1 GFGCKTRGHFF
12 MRGTSFKKKRVRSS
26 KRRIPEKTIAETSWR
41 FPRFWLLELASM
53 ALFTHA
59 YTTLTGAWA
68 GFRIVSYETAT
79 RFALVESFIL
89 PFIAGLFLF
98 KLAVWFHDRPKEANW
113 YTDPGLLS

>member
-1 GFGCKTRGHFF
+1 MRAVSKRTKT
-12 MRGTSFKKKRVRSS
+12 KRSRPSS
-26 KRRIPEKTIAETSWR
+26 KRIAAPETSWR

-59 YTTLTGAWA
+59 YTTLTGTWT
-68 GFRIVSYETAT
+68 GFSIVSYERAI

-98 KLAVWFHDRPKEANW
+98 KLAV
-113 YTDPGLLS
+113 